1 MAEKKARQNAC
12 GLFPTVRV
20 LQYCPQV
27 SSALWYSGKFLKVIS
42 HYLIG
47 PYVHACKR
55 MQCKTQPFHFH
66 VKMVLFCSWFQKQ
79 CTCIS
84 CTSYIFWSYFTTHR
98 VLNWYIAVLTVKYAL
113 CRRYFCHHS
122 FCMLIVPLCINYAKL
137 KVRNWQLQRVLEF
150 FNFYRLFVPVIP
162 KNTCSNLHL
171 IDISGILI
179 SI

>member
-1 MAEKKARQNAC
+1 MYMHVKGCSVRPS
-12 GLFPTVRV
+12 LFT
-20 LQYCPQV
+20 
-27 SSALWYSGKFLKVIS
+27 FTM
-42 HYLIG
+42 LI
-47 PYVHACKR
+47 
-55 MQCKTQPFHFH
+55 
-66 VKMVLFCSWFQKQ
+66 KMVLFCSWLTVFQKQ